1 MNEWAV
7 CEVKQLYDRFGN
19 NYEVTLIDR
28 AMKANTMIAKMKNDF
43 LCALGKAELAG
54 KIGTSQDYFKEEK
67 DELKEEVKAASTLTP
82 APRERRW
89 STASPSPTSGG
100 SSLPTRWPR

>member
-28 AMKANTMIAKMKNDF
+28 AMKANNMIAKMKNEF
-43 LCALGKAELAG
+43 LCALGEAELAG
-54 KIGTSQDYFKEEK
+54 KIKTSQD
-67 DELKEEVKAASTLTP
+67 
-82 APRERRW
+82 
-89 STASPSPTSGG
+89 
-100 SSLPTRWPR
+100 